1 MSVSVVTAAVA
12 AFEAICELAA
22 EDEDATAPQIE
33 LGCLR
38 HTNKRIQMHLG
49 SVLFLDLLDLYLLD
63 LYLTGPAI
71 CLDLPGS
78 AWICSI

>member
-1 MSVSVVTAAVA
+1 MGPGQLVLSQVRFVGLLLLCYHMVVRWT
-12 AFEAICELAA
+12 
-22 EDEDATAPQIE
+22 
-33 LGCLR
+33 